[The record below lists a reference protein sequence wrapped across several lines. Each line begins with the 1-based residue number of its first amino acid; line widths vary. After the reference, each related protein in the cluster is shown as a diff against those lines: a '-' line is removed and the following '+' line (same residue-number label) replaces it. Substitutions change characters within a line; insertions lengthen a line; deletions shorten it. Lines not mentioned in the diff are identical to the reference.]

1 MRGRILPSEQEAA
14 GLVPGPGSVT
24 WRRATDARTFLAAGY
39 ALLLQVAHPTVGAG
53 VAEHSDYRS
62 DPWGRLLRTLD
73 FTNAVIYRD
82 PRAAAAVA
90 RGVRERHRQI
100 RGVRPDGARYH
111 ALEPDA
117 YAWVWATLF
126 AAMAAAHDR
135 FGARLQEQERAAF
148 WLEWRRLGRLLGVR
162 ERDLPATLAGY
173 DSYFADTVAGTLADN
188 DSVQGVLD
196 SLRRPS
202 APPLPRYALPA
213 WLLGRM
219 PAARVMS
226 LASVGLLAPSLRA
239 RFALRWTAAH
249 DLELSAFASLLRAA
263 APVTPAA
270 LRVMGPAYL
279 RWRAGDGPPPLAA

>member
-1 MRGRILPSEQEAA
+1 MLPNDQEVTE
-14 GLVPGPGSVT
+14 LVPGMGSVT

-73 FTNAVIYRD
+73 FTNAVIYGE
-82 PRAAAAVA
+82 PLLAAAVA
-90 RGVRERHRQI
+90 RGVRERHRRI
-100 RGVRPDGARYH
+100 RGVLGDGSRYH

-135 FGARLQEQERAAF
+135 FGERLPEPERARF

-162 ERDLPATLAGY
+162 ERDLPATLAGF
-173 DSYFADTVAGTLADN
+173 DSYFAATVMSTLVDN
-188 DSVQGVLD
+188 DSVQGVLE
-196 SLRRPS
+196 SLRRPA
-202 APPLPRYALPA
+202 APPLPRYALPV
-213 WLLGRM
+213 WLLGRG
-219 PAARVMS
+219 PTARVIS
-226 LASVGLLAPSLRA
+226 LATVGLLAPPLRA
-239 RFALRWTAAH
+239 RFGQRWTAAH
-249 DLELSAFASLLRAA
+249 ELELSAFAGVLRAA
-263 APVTPAA
+263 APVTPGA

-279 RWRAGDGPPPLAA
+279 RWRAGERRQLAA